1 MHAKKLEK
9 KDEVVQQEKE
19 TAETENKESDSR
31 EKHRKVMGIS
41 FSSHIS
47 LTAMAKQ
54 FKASRGTCRH
64 MHFTMADIT
73 QGLQFEF
80 LEELRMMV
88 RPCMKDDHRTHT
100 HIYIYIYILHIFNR
114 SAHSARPQ
122 MQIENCE
129 SARSSPL
136 VKVLLFTFP
145 KPSCL
150 LLLPPSVSASSASSS
165 W

>member
-19 TAETENKESDSR
+19 TAETEKKESDRR
-31 EKHRKVMGIS
+31 EKHRKMMGIS

-73 QGLQFEF
+73 QGLQFDF
-80 LEELRMMV
+80 LEKLRKMV

-100 HIYIYIYILHIFNR
+100 HTYIYIYIYIYITYIQSLRAFRQTTN
-114 SAHSARPQ
+114 AD
-122 MQIENCE
+122 
-129 SARSSPL
+129 
-136 VKVLLFTFP
+136 
-145 KPSCL
+145 
-150 LLLPPSVSASSASSS
+150 
-165 W
+165 